1 MAAMLRRA
9 LLGLLLAGCCRD
21 AGACP
26 QNAVVVRVSAD
37 GAPVEG
43 VAVEGA
49 ATSWRCSDLDL
60 ETICQP
66 ESIADGDYV
75 VLVTTPG
82 AAPIEV
88 VIIARTFEAPPYS
101 CDCEVPTGEASLE
114 VAPAEVTDAGAQQ
127 DAAATSDGG

>member
-1 MAAMLRRA
+1 MLRGA

-21 AGACP
+21 AGRCP

-37 GAPVEG
+37 GAPVAG
-43 VAVEGA
+43 VAIDGA
-49 ATSWRCSDLDL
+49 ATSWRCSDLDA

-66 ESIADGDYV
+66 ETIADGDYV

-88 VIIARTFEAPPYS
+88 DVTARTFEAPPYS
-101 CDCEVPTGEASLE
+101 CDCEIPTGEATLE
-114 VAPAEVTDAGAQQ
+114 LAPPGDPDAGAT
-127 DAAATSDGG
+127 ATSDGG